1 MSSFEILGT
10 IKPLWYK
17 ARIAP
22 LFTSLL
28 TVLILVNGQQKDLLE
43 FHQYHLPSLFSQSW
57 QYPITW
63 KKMSYKFKQ
72 KCSKYFNLYGHN
84 LRHLSLERD
93 KDSQAGRCHWCL
105 FSDVRTKIRVKHPT
119 IFHQGTSRL
128 LSVILRSLWQ
138 KIRGCFSLPFLQ
150 PCTVSRHQTATLQ
163 LCLLREAFLPS
174 RLLHPPGST
183 DAHYHFLIKALR
195 RKSSYRI
202 L

>member
-57 QYPITW
+57 QYPCLSITW

-150 PCTVSRHQTATLQ
+150 FLHYCTAPRAAQTLGHRPCYRANCGQPTR
-163 LCLLREAFLPS
+163 
-174 RLLHPPGST
+174 RLDLAQVPTPDHS
-183 DAHYHFLIKALR
+183 A
-195 RKSSYRI
+195 
-202 L
+202 